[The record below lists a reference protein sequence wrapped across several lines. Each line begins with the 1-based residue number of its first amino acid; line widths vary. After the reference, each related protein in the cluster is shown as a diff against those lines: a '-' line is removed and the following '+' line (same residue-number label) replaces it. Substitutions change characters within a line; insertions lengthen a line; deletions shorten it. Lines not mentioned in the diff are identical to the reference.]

1 LSKQITKDD
10 KQFWTQGVLLLTDE
24 INIHSP
30 MNELIKNLLKLQSL
44 EFDEQVGPDMEKR
57 IAELRAK
64 IPAPILGHYD
74 RLVARGKK
82 GTAIIRNEVCTGCH
96 MHVPRGVVLTLM
108 RGEDIQLCENC
119 GRYLYLSEQP
129 ELPNLVVSEK
139 ISKKPRGRHALLHI
153 V

>member
-1 LSKQITKDD
+1 MKN
-10 KQFWTQGVLLLTDE
+10 VLLSTDG
-24 INIHSP
+24 IIIPLH
-30 MNELIKNLLKLQSL
+30 MNELINNLSKLQSI
-44 EFDEQVGPDMEKR
+44 EFDEHVGPDMEKR

-82 GTAIIRNEVCTGCH
+82 GLAAVQKQVCTACH

-108 RGEDIQLCENC
+108 HGEDVQLCENC

-129 ELPNLVVSEK
+129 EFPALAAPEK
-139 ISKKPRGRHALLHI
+139 KSKAPRGRNTLLHAA
-153 V
+153 